1 MRRGL
6 SLVTLF
12 LCFFVLVDES
22 ESQWQEEWKRVL
34 EGAKREGKVSV
45 IIPVGREA
53 YAALVEAFQKQYGI
67 TVETFVD
74 RGAGIAPKV
83 STERGAG
90 RYLWDLVVTGTTTAL
105 TALIPMGVLDP
116 LEPALLL
123 PDVKDPKNWR
133 GGALEF
139 IDGGRRMLVVTPFQ
153 RGTLFINPKLVKPEE
168 FKSYKDLLEPKWKGK
183 IIMDDPR
190 RAGPGQATFTF
201 FYLHPELGPS
211 YIRALA
217 KQEPIIFKDFAQEVD
232 EVGRGKFPI
241 LVGTADANAE
251 ERMRQGVPIHIVD
264 PRQLREG
271 SDVSPANGAIAMLNK
286 PPHPNATKLYL
297 NWFLSKEGQTIFSR
311 AMGYVSSRLDVPADH
326 ALAWRVPQPGAI
338 KTYTL
343 EAIKVREK
351 MMPLLTE
358 LFGR

>member
-6 SLVTLF
+6 FSAVLF
-12 LCFFVLVDES
+12 FLGFVLVDDS
-22 ESQWQEEWKRVL
+22 RAQWQEEWKRVL
-34 EGAKREGKVSV
+34 QGAKREGKVSV

-53 YAALVEAFQKQYGI
+53 YDALVDPFQKQHGI

-83 STERGAG
+83 SAERGAG
-90 RYLWDLVVTGTTTAL
+90 QYLWDVVITGTTTAL
-105 TALIPMGVLDP
+105 GALIPMGALDP
-116 LEPALLL
+116 LDPAFIL
-123 PDVKDPKNWR
+123 PDVKDPKSWR
-133 GGALEF
+133 GGSLEF
-139 IDGGRRMLVVTPFQ
+139 IDPGHQMLVVTPFQ
-153 RGTLFINPKLVKPEE
+153 RGTLFINPKMVKPEE
-168 FKSYKDLLEPKWKGK
+168 FRSYKDLLDPKWKGK

-201 FYLHPELGPS
+201 FYLHPELGPN

-217 KQEPIIFKDFAQEVD
+217 KQELIIFKDFAQEVD

-241 LVGTADANAE
+241 LIGTADANAE
-251 ERMRQGVPIHIVD
+251 ERIRQGVPIHIVD

-271 SDVSPANGAIAMLNK
+271 SDVSPANGAVSIFNK
-286 PPHPNATKLYL
+286 PPHPNAAKLYL
-297 NWFLSKEGQTIFSR
+297 NWFLSKEGQTVFAR
-311 AMGYVSSRLDVPADH
+311 AMGYVSSRLDVPTDH

-338 KTYTL
+338 KTYTT

-351 MMPLLTE
+351 LLPLLTE